1 MSNISETGNH
11 IPPKDGQYTVRENAP
26 FGPGDKTVPLAFAD
40 HIAGGLRT
48 VNTWNDML
56 NIPQEYLQVGM
67 LVYVAS
73 GPSSGNYYK
82 LCFVD
87 GVLNASADGAWKLVF

>member
-1 MSNISETGNH
+1 MANISETGNH
-11 IPPKDGQYTVRENAP
+11 IPPLEGSFNMDYSSPNGSPAHIP
-26 FGPGDKTVPLAFAD
+26 FAFAD

-48 VNTWNDML
+48 VNTWNDMI
-56 NIPQEYLQVGM
+56 NIPEAFLQVGM

-73 GPSSGNYYK
+73 GASAGHYYK

-87 GVLNASADGAWKLVF
+87 GKLNAAAEGAWKLAF